1 MTAETNVSPVG
12 VVTALRRVSL
22 DGPDEF
28 WAMSVG
34 LFDAIIRTFYRVYE
48 LTDDRACVLRVGLS
62 PACAPVSLSDGTR
75 IETSELVGTLHL
87 WNEHL
92 PRYGLGGPDLRWA
105 CVVRNQVRHS
115 LHAPALYV
123 ESEPAWRQI
132 RALGE
137 AALLC
142 SRM

>member
-1 MTAETNVSPVG
+1 
-12 VVTALRRVSL
+12 
-22 DGPDEF
+22 
-28 WAMSVG
+28 MSVG
-34 LFDAIIRTFYRVYE
+34 LFDAIIRTFYR
-48 LTDDRACVLRVGLS
+48 G
-62 PACAPVSLSDGTR
+62 
-75 IETSELVGTLHL
+75 
-87 WNEHL
+87 
-92 PRYGLGGPDLRWA
+92 YGLGGPDLRWA